1 MSERSITSRTG
12 GKTIFVTYAKEV
24 KAGKKLLVKMW
35 HAKKDVKAFLFSY
48 LYAATDFATI
58 ILGGLWNAYLL
69 GGVATDSIAVGH
81 VATGGSAD
89 LTRFA
94 ARFASV
100 LSAPA
105 RGSATHID
113 LALLVEGGASLGEYV
128 TIARFFSRRI
138 NLRAC
143 MNVETYRKI
152 IPTIASASAAKEL
165 WKLGDEARLVAAVPL
180 AAASIGSFR
189 APALYGNLAREF
201 LKVID
206 GRKKFCLICVEE
218 QSSSD
223 AIEAL
228 VQSRWSA
235 HRDWHFV
242 VMQRGGL
249 LTKIPG
255 STTKDLIWPNCAGLD
270 FGTRLALAAEADA
283 TIGPSCIFTLAAALS
298 GRPVTLLDSGC
309 DLVDVAPDIR
319 NVRTVPAL
327 DAADLDGEIKSLIE
341 RSDAEELKLTETTQE
356 AMVPC

>member
-48 LYAATDFATI
+48 LNAATDFATI

-94 ARFASV
+94 ARFASI
-100 LSAPA
+100 LSATA

-165 WKLGDEARLVAAVPL
+165 WKLADESRPV

-218 QSSSD
+218 QSSFD

-319 NVRTVPAL
+319 NVGTVPAL

-341 RSDAEELKLTETTQE
+341 RSDAAELELTETT
-356 AMVPC
+356 